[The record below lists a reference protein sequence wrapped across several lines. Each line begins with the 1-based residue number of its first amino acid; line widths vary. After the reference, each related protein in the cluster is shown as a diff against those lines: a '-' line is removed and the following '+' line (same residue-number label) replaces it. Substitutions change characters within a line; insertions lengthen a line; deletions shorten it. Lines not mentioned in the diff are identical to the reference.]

1 MRRALSFLVLCLP
14 LVAAPA
20 AEADQITITGGSL
33 YAAGWFVV
41 SPPSTATGTDG
52 FRLDTTLAIGSGS
65 GRIDP
70 LGFCDGGSGCAPGV
84 QLNVGGHLDAFDGG
98 LINTTLQWKG
108 EEYEVFGFDTQ
119 LQLRPTGIFTVPEFG
134 TADTV
139 TVTAPFTLTG
149 FFTAPTLPESI
160 MVRGSGIATIKLMR
174 AADPDLPGW
183 ERQSVR
189 YDFEN
194 PAVVPEPASML
205 LLGSGLLALCR
216 VRGRRHG

>member
-14 LVAAPA
+14 LVTATAAH
-20 AEADQITITGGSL
+20 ADQITITGGYL

-52 FRLDTTLAIGSGS
+52 FRLDTTLAVGGSS
-65 GRIDP
+65 GRLDP
-70 LGFCDGGSGCAPGV
+70 LNFCDGGPACAPGM
-84 QLNVGGHLDAFDGG
+84 QLNVGGYLDTFDGG
-98 LINTTLQWKG
+98 LIDTTVQWKG
-108 EEYEVFGFDTQ
+108 EEYEVFGFDNQ
-119 LQLRPTGIFTVPEFG
+119 MVLRPTGVFTVPEFG
-134 TADTV
+134 TSDSV

-149 FFTAPTLPESI
+149 FFTAQALPESI
-160 MVRGSGIATIKLMR
+160 MIRGAGTATIKLVR
-174 AADPDLPGW
+174 AADPDMPGW
-183 ERQSVR
+183 ERDSVR

-205 LLGSGLLALCR
+205 LLGSGLIALCR